1 MGNLTGLTEILFIR
15 AFYFANKKVIDNEQI
30 RINTKDKIGVGQP
43 LLVVYGILGRWST
56 YIDTYYGGN
65 IRLIVLL
72 LNETERYNITDP
84 VLRAEHVENGGSKT
98 KISKRFIR
106 TDAC

>member
-1 MGNLTGLTEILFIR
+1 VGYLIYYWNNDRHT
-15 AFYFANKKVIDNEQI
+15 
-30 RINTKDKIGVGQP
+30 IG
-43 LLVVYGILGRWST
+43 VVYGILGRWRT

-72 LNETERYNITDP
+72 LNEAERYNITDP
-84 VLRAEHVENGGSKT
+84 ILRAEHVEKGEGKT

-106 TDAC
+106 TYAC